1 MKSKFF
7 ILIVLLVV
15 TLPFVLD
22 SCNTKK
28 TANAEADIKHY
39 YSLWANTLLKQLDTL
54 HTKANTQP
62 DVSALQ
68 KIFETCRF
76 TYKRIEPVTEYYF
89 QGLTKRINGPALP
102 DVKTEDGTVW
112 PPHGFQVIEQLLF
125 NNFSNNNITLL
136 NNEIKLLQTDIS
148 FTISSL
154 QNITISNKHI
164 EELLQHELIRI
175 AALGISGFDTPL
187 SKLALSENIY
197 CLKSIKQI
205 MLYAK
210 PTAPTILADS
220 CIQYLENNANFNNFN
235 RLGFITDLLA
245 PLSKTIVNEIAVKD
259 SLIENKP
266 FKGGLYNLIQQ
277 KSFNADYYVN
287 YDIGKTNADKVALGK
302 LLFYDNALS
311 KTNTISCASC
321 HKPALF
327 FTDGKKIAD
336 NFVHGGSLQRNT
348 PTLFYAALQANQFY
362 DVRATSLEDQIN
374 EVMSNGNEFNFKAS
388 NAIKRMSA
396 NKTYTNYFA
405 KAFNTNDTI
414 SSYQIRNAIAAY
426 IRSLTPFSSNF
437 DAYLSGNKSSLQPSQ
452 IEGFNLFMGKAK
464 CGSCHFFPLFNGTVP
479 PWFNKSESEIIGV
492 PGKPIWQNTAVDNDS
507 GRYKINAFEELL
519 YAFKTPTIR
528 NAAKTAPY
536 MHNGVYNTLHEVV
549 TFYNKGGGVGLGM
562 KLPFQTLPFD
572 SLQLSSTEQKALIAF
587 MEALT
592 DKQ

>member
-54 HTKANTQP
+54 HTKANTQT

-492 PGKPIWQNTAVDNDS
+492 PGKPIWQNTAIDNDS